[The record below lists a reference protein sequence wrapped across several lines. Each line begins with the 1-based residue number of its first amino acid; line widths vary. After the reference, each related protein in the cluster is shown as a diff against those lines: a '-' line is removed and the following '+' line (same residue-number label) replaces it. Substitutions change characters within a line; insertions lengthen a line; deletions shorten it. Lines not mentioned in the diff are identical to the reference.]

1 MLRILPCVSV
11 SFRNRTDRIAGLC
24 ITVALLG
31 IAIQLYRLFIELSQ
45 FRAFAATVVSLSL
58 EALPFL
64 ILGSVAAA
72 AVRVFAPGDLLRR
85 LARRM
90 GPAGIPIAALTGLVA
105 PVCECAIV
113 PTVAGLRDR
122 GLSLPYA
129 VTVLTAVPLLNPIVL
144 ASTIAA
150 FPGRPELVAAR
161 FGGGFAVAVLT
172 GLVFWAV
179 EAVRRDDTTGVS
191 VDPIETPGGAP
202 LARRITALV
211 GDALDEFLEVTRY
224 FMVGVLLSSLVQVM
238 VPVELF
244 ATLGSSP
251 LLAGLAMIALAF
263 ILSVCSEADAFVA
276 KAFLPLLPASSV
288 IAFLVFGPMLD
299 LKNAAMLHRVMAGR
313 HILTL
318 AAALTTFVIALVF
331 VLEGLWA

>member
-1 MLRILPCVSV
+1 M
-11 SFRNRTDRIAGLC
+11 DRIAKLS
-24 ITVALLG
+24 ITVAFLG
-31 IAIQLYRLFIELSQ
+31 IAVQLYRLFIELSR

-72 AVRVFAPGDLLRR
+72 AVRVFAPGDALRR
-85 LARRM
+85 IARRM
-90 GPAGIPIAALTGLVA
+90 GPAGIPIAALTGIVA

-122 GLSLPYA
+122 GLPLPYA
-129 VTVLTAVPLLNPIVL
+129 VTVLTAVPLFNPIVL

-161 FGGGFAVAVLT
+161 FGGGFAVAILT
-172 GLVFWAV
+172 GLVFYVV
-179 EAVRRDDTTGVS
+179 ETARGGNAADAAP
-191 VDPIETPGGAP
+191 VDPITKSVRIP
-202 LARRITALV
+202 LSRRIAALA

-238 VPVELF
+238 VPVDFF
-244 ATLGSSP
+244 ATLGSSA

-263 ILSVCSEADAFVA
+263 ILSVCSEADAFIA

-299 LKNAAMLHRVMAGR
+299 LKNTAMLHRVMTGR

-331 VLEGLWA
+331 VLEALWA